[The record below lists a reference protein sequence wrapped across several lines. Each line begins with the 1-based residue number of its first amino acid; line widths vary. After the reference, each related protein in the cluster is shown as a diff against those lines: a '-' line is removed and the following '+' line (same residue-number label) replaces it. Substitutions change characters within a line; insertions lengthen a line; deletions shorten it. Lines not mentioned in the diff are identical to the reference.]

1 MKHTFKTLLGLVL
14 VVFVLAGC
22 SNPAGPETPEVNE
35 PPVVET
41 PEENIKLTKVE
52 FRWGTEPEV
61 GDIVNLF
68 ESYNPLYLLD
78 LHFDQELKDYFYGF
92 PEGYDLESYIE
103 LLKDTKRFK
112 KFSDDAFETVF
123 GTKYYEEG
131 TVIDLKKWTSHRATD
146 LIDKYIATRLQFSTT
161 DTNKTDV
168 PIVKDP
174 FDEIVVGNEDIIVY
188 VFWDS
193 EESKYSTF

>member
-22 SNPAGPETPEVNE
+22 SNPAGPEIPEVNE

-41 PEENIKLTKVE
+41 PEENVKLVKVE

-61 GDIVNLF
+61 GDLVSAF

-103 LLKDTKRFK
+103 LLNDTERFK
-112 KFSDDAFETVF
+112 EFSKDAFETVF

-146 LIDKYIATRLQFSTT
+146 LIDKHIATRLQFSTT
-161 DTNKTDV
+161 DIGKTDV
-168 PIVKDP
+168 HIVKDP
-174 FDEIVVGNEDIIVY
+174 FDEIVVGNEDIIIY

-193 EESKYSTF
+193 EKSKYSKF